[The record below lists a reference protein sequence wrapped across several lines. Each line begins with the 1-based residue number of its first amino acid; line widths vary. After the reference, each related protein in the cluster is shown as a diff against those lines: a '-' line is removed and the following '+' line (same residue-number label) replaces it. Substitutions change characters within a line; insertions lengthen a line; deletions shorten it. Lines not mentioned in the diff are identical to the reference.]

1 MQKAENSEN
10 RFSLSGTNYWS
21 NSHTCANSGH
31 FTVISSVLC
40 RAENLDRLESRKP
53 SHEAFSHSQS
63 RTVLSIEPSTS
74 RIDDILL
81 KWFS

>member
-1 MQKAENSEN
+1 MGFLYQV
-10 RFSLSGTNYWS
+10 LILGQIGILTN
-21 NSHTCANSGH
+21 HGH

-53 SHEAFSHSQS
+53 SHEAFSQS
-63 RTVLSIEPSTS
+63 RTVLSLEPSIS